1 MDAAPITIKLSYK
14 GKSAT
19 LTDIPRR
26 ISSRDLLAMARS
38 SFPLG
43 DVDGTLFKL
52 LFKGKIIAQDDAA
65 VTTTNASTNA
75 NNDDPQPAFPEGI
88 TIPNGG
94 AKVILMA
101 TSSQRVQTLNSLRSD
116 PTLRGF
122 DDPTPTTSTA
132 AATRPPHNYWGPLHT
147 AQNPTHKFRT
157 LAECPIA
164 SFGTRPGSST
174 PHAFEARR
182 LLERMVLDP
191 GIVAILTSRKLF
203 VNTLG
208 EMDPIDDRVM
218 LKTQHG
224 GGKCLLGYNTNRGLR
239 IDVKLRTED
248 LRGFRPYEELIGT
261 LIHELSHNWVG
272 EHDVLFWT
280 NYGQMR
286 VEYLWRHGCLMKMM
300 GGGGRGEG
308 GRWTADLAGVL
319 DMILPD
325 GGKSVKGVV
334 SYDETEIM
342 NHICRSVIAELA
354 REMAQH
360 GIPVQVVAP
369 AIVRF
374 GKELM
379 EETRK
384 KKEVDFEL
392 GGGHRLGGLTL
403 DSSSEQLQQQQRPLT
418 AREKA
423 LEAAERRAREAEEKK
438 KQSRE

>member
-1 MDAAPITIKLSYK
+1 
-14 GKSAT
+14 
-19 LTDIPRR
+19 
-26 ISSRDLLAMARS
+26 
-38 SFPLG
+38 
-43 DVDGTLFKL
+43 
-52 LFKGKIIAQDDAA
+52 
-65 VTTTNASTNA
+65 
-75 NNDDPQPAFPEGI
+75 
-88 TIPNGG
+88 
-94 AKVILMA
+94 
-101 TSSQRVQTLNSLRSD
+101 
-116 PTLRGF
+116 
-122 DDPTPTTSTA
+122 
-132 AATRPPHNYWGPLHT
+132 
-147 AQNPTHKFRT
+147 
-157 LAECPIA
+157 
-164 SFGTRPGSST
+164 
-174 PHAFEARR
+174 
-182 LLERMVLDP
+182 
-191 GIVAILTSRKLF
+191 

-300 GGGGRGEG
+300 GEGGRGEG